1 MDILLE
7 SRAFYPS
14 VGGLEM
20 MSRGL
25 ARTWQEKG
33 HSVRIV
39 TVTRLA
45 NEEEIDELDVHR
57 LPSSG
62 EMRQHVQWADV
73 FIQNGISLRSLH
85 WPVLTGT
92 PLVMVHQNLQEGA
105 ESPLIRTQLRRMATF
120 LGSNIVISTPVEDT
134 IPGPSVR
141 IPNTFR
147 PIYDQIGEQ
156 SERGAE
162 KRKGLLF
169 VGRLVSVKGVDVA
182 IEALRYLHAR
192 GREISLT
199 ICGDG
204 PERGGLENQ
213 VKQAGLETSVTFE
226 GWTSP
231 ERLAE
236 LYRRAEALL
245 VPSRYEPFGI
255 VALEAIASG
264 CPVVAS
270 ETGGLPEAVGACG
283 MLVEPDAPGALAAAI
298 DELLDPAVVRKIRSE
313 MPAHVERHRMDRV
326 ATDYLHLL
334 RRVVR

>member
-1 MDILLE
+1 
-7 SRAFYPS
+7 
-14 VGGLEM
+14 M

-39 TVTRLA
+39 TVTPLA
-45 NEEEIDELDVHR
+45 DEEEIGELDVHR

-62 EMRQHVQWADV
+62 EMRQQVQWADV
-73 FIQNGISLRSLH
+73 FVQNGVSLRSLH

-92 PLVMVHQNLQEGA
+92 PLVMVHQNLQEGGQ
-105 ESPLIRTQLRRMATF
+105 SPLIRTQLRRGATF
-120 LGSNIVISTPVEDT
+120 LGPNVVISTPVEDT

-147 PIYDQIGEQ
+147 PIYDQIEERPVRG
-156 SERGAE
+156 SEN
-162 KRKGLLF
+162 RKGLLF
-169 VGRLVSVKGVDVA
+169 VGRLVSVKGVDIAV
-182 IEALRYLHAR
+182 EALRRLHPR

-204 PERGGLENQ
+204 PERSALEKQ
-213 VKQAGLETSVTFE
+213 VKQAGLENSVTFE

-231 ERLAE
+231 NRLAE

-264 CPVVAS
+264 CPVIAS
-270 ETGGLPEAVGACG
+270 GTGGLPEAVGDCG
-283 MLVEPDAPGALAAAI
+283 IIVEPDSPDALATATDKI
-298 DELLDPAVVRKIRSE
+298 LDPAVRQDIRSA